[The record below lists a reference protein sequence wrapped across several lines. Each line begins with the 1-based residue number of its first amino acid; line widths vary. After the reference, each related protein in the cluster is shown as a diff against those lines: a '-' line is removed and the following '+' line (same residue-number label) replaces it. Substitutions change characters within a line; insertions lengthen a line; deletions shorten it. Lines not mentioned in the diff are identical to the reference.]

1 MKKTELARNEL
12 KKMMEAFGVSVII
25 DGETWRLHK
34 VSADGKICLSFR
46 AGRNSLIEDIT
57 DVFRNDMET
66 VFEMWDDEVRK
77 NGSLISEEDVM
88 VSREEFTQLGNAV
101 CDALSGYVIVEE
113 DDPDSNE
120 VNSLTSVEGVM
131 EVRIYGTDGKNF
143 LEAWELIASALNGK
157 ACPTWMDFQPCFPFG
172 SIRLGYYA
180 ALSEFQALGDGSYAN
195 NISHLGEWLQD
206 SVLDREDVCFLESIE
221 FSINYSYAE
230 HIEESGSI
238 CLASMMNLH
247 EAGTPLPETK
257 TKVISSKLV
266 PATEENL
273 RKYGLDDCIEDE
285 GQ

>member
-1 MKKTELARNEL
+1 MKKTELTRNEI

-34 VSADGKICLSFR
+34 VSSDGKICLSFS
-46 AGRNSLIEDIT
+46 ADRNSLIEDIT
-57 DVFRNDMET
+57 EILRNDRET
-66 VFEMWDDEVRK
+66 VFEMWDDETRK
-77 NGSLISEEDVM
+77 NGSLITEEDVM
-88 VSREEFTQLGNAV
+88 ASREEFTQLGNAV
-101 CDALSGYVIVEE
+101 CDALSGCVIIEG

-120 VNSLTSVEGVM
+120 ANSLTSVEGVM
-131 EVRIYGTDGKNF
+131 EVCVYGTDGRDF

-157 ACPTWMDFQPCFPFG
+157 ACPTWMDFQPYFPFG

-206 SVLDREDVCFLESIE
+206 SVLDREDVRFLESIE

-238 CLASMMNLH
+238 CLASMMNVH

>member
-1 MKKTELARNEL
+1 MKKTVFTRNEL
-12 KKMMEAFGVSVII
+12 KKMMEEFGIAVIM

-34 VSADGKICLSFR
+34 VSFDGKICISFS

-57 DVFRNDMET
+57 DVFKNDREI
-66 VFEMWDDEVRK
+66 VFETWDDEARK

-88 VSREEFTQLGNAV
+88 ANREEFTQLGNVV
-101 CDALSGYVIVEE
+101 CDALSGCVIIEG

-131 EVRIYGTDGKNF
+131 EVCVYGTDGKDF

-157 ACPTWMDFQPCFPFG
+157 ACPTWMDFQPCFPFD
-172 SIRLGYYA
+172 SVRLGYHA

-206 SVLDREDVCFLESIE
+206 SVLDREDYV
-221 FSINYSYAE
+221 E

-238 CLASMMNLH
+238 CLALMMNLH
-247 EAGTPLPETK
+247 EAGTPLPDTK
-257 TKVISSKLV
+257 TQVISTQLV
-266 PATEENL
+266 PATDENL
-273 RKYGLDDCIEDE
+273 RKYGLDYCIEDE

>member
-1 MKKTELARNEL
+1 MKKTELTRDEL
-12 KKMMEAFGVSVII
+12 KKLMEAFGIAVITG
-25 DGETWRLHK
+25 GETWRFHK
-34 VSADGKICLSFR
+34 VSSDGKICISFS
-46 AGRNSLIEDIT
+46 AGRDSLIEDIT
-57 DVFRNDMET
+57 DVFGNDRET
-66 VFEMWDDEVRK
+66 VFEMWDDEARK
-77 NGSLISEEDVM
+77 SGSLISGEDVM
-88 VSREEFTQLGNAV
+88 TSREEFTQLGNAV
-101 CDALSGYVIVEE
+101 CDALSGCVIIEG
-113 DDPDSNE
+113 DDPDF
-120 VNSLTSVEGVM
+120 NSITSVEGVM
-131 EVRIYGTDGKNF
+131 EVRIYGTDGKDF

-172 SIRLGYYA
+172 SVRLGYYA
-180 ALSEFQALGDGSYAN
+180 ALSEFQALGNGSYAN

-238 CLASMMNLH
+238 CLASMMNVH

-273 RKYGLDDCIEDE
+273 RKYGLDYCIEDE
-285 GQ
+285 

>member
-1 MKKTELARNEL
+1 MKKELSRNEL
-12 KKMMEAFGVSVII
+12 KKMMEAFGIAVIT
-25 DGETWRLHK
+25 DEETWRLHK
-34 VSADGKICLSFR
+34 VSSDGKICLSFS
-46 AGRNSLIEDIT
+46 AGRDSLIEDIT
-57 DVFRNDMET
+57 DVFRNDREI
-66 VFEMWDDEVRK
+66 VFEMWDDEARK
-77 NGSLISEEDVM
+77 SGNLISEEDVM
-88 VSREEFTQLGNAV
+88 ASREEFTQLGNAV
-101 CDALSGYVIVEE
+101 CDVLSGCVIVEE
-113 DDPDSNE
+113 DDPDFNE

-131 EVRIYGTDGKNF
+131 EVCVYGTDGKDF
-143 LEAWELIASALNGK
+143 LEAWDLIASALNGK
-157 ACPTWMDFQPCFPFG
+157 ACPTWMDFQPYFPFG
-172 SIRLGYYA
+172 SIRLGYHA

-206 SVLDREDVCFLESIE
+206 SVLDREDVRFLESIE

-238 CLASMMNLH
+238 CLASMMNVH
-247 EAGTPLPETK
+247 EVGTPLPETK

>member
-1 MKKTELARNEL
+1 MKKTELTRNEL

-34 VSADGKICLSFR
+34 VSSNGKICLSVS
-46 AGRNSLIEDIT
+46 ADRNSLIEDIT
-57 DVFRNDMET
+57 DVFRNDREI
-66 VFEMWDDEVRK
+66 VFEMWDDEARK

-88 VSREEFTQLGNAV
+88 ASREEFTQLGNAV
-101 CDALSGYVIVEE
+101 CDAMSGCVIIEG

-120 VNSLTSVEGVM
+120 ANSLTSVEGVM
-131 EVRIYGTDGKNF
+131 EVRIYGTDGKDF
-143 LEAWELIASALNGK
+143 LEAWDLIASALNGK
-157 ACPTWMDFQPCFPFG
+157 ACPTWMDFQPYFPFG
-172 SIRLGYYA
+172 SVRLGYYA

-285 GQ
+285 EQ

>member
-1 MKKTELARNEL
+1 MKKTVLTRHEL
-12 KKMMEAFGVSVII
+12 KKMMEAFGITVIT
-25 DGETWRLHK
+25 DGETWRFHK
-34 VSADGKICLSFR
+34 VSSDGKICISFS
-46 AGRNSLIEDIT
+46 AGCNSLIEDIT
-57 DVFRNDMET
+57 EVFRDNRET
-66 VFEMWDDEVRK
+66 VFEMWDDEARK
-77 NGSLISEEDVM
+77 NGSLITEEDAIAG
-88 VSREEFTQLGNAV
+88 REEFTQLGNAV
-101 CDALSGYVIVEE
+101 CDFLSDCVIVEE
-113 DDPDSNE
+113 DDPDF
-120 VNSLTSVEGVM
+120 NSITSVEGVM
-131 EVRIYGTDGKNF
+131 EVRIYGTDGKDF
-143 LEAWELIASALNGK
+143 LEAWGLIASALNGK
-157 ACPTWMDFQPCFPFG
+157 ACPTWMDFQPYFPFG
-172 SIRLGYYA
+172 SVRLGYYA

-206 SVLDREDVCFLESIE
+206 SVLDREDVRFLEGIE

-257 TKVISSKLV
+257 TKVISSKPV

>member
-1 MKKTELARNEL
+1 MKKTELTRNEM
-12 KKMMEAFGVSVII
+12 KKMMEAFGVSVIM

-34 VSADGKICLSFR
+34 VSSNGKICLSFS

-57 DVFRNDMET
+57 DVFRNDKET
-66 VFEMWDDEVRK
+66 VFEMWDDETRK
-77 NGSLISEEDVM
+77 NGSLITEEDVIAG
-88 VSREEFTQLGNAV
+88 REEFTQLGNAV
-101 CDALSGYVIVEE
+101 CDILSECVIIEG
-113 DDPDSNE
+113 DDSDSNE
-120 VNSLTSVEGVM
+120 ANSLTSVEGVM
-131 EVRIYGTDGKNF
+131 EVCVYGTDGKDF

-157 ACPTWMDFQPCFPFG
+157 ACPTWMDFQPYFPFD
-172 SIRLGYYA
+172 SARLGYHA

-206 SVLDREDVCFLESIE
+206 SVLDREDVRFLESIE
-221 FSINYSYAE
+221 FNINYSYAE

-247 EAGTPLPETK
+247 EAGTPLSETK

-285 GQ
+285 R